1 LTPEPATAAPA
12 LLELHHVCKGY
23 PGVAALDDVSLELR
37 HGTVHGLIG
46 ENGAGKSTLMKIV
59 AGVCAPDSGELRL
72 AGRSVRLD
80 SPRAALAHGIAM
92 IHQELNL
99 MPSMSVAENIW
110 IRREPVNALGLVNHR
125 ELNRRTRALLDGL
138 AIDIDPATEVGA
150 LPIALRQ
157 MVEIARALSYES
169 RLVIMDEPT
178 SALTERDAER
188 LFGVIRDLRV
198 RGVGIFYVTHRMEEL
213 FALADEISVLR
224 DGRHVST
231 GRASDLSRDALIRM
245 MVGRELAPLPAAAP
259 AAHGPV
265 MLRVR
270 DLKVPGGLHPVSFEL
285 HAGEILGI
293 AGLVGSG
300 RSELA
305 ATLFGL
311 TPATS
316 GSIQVGG
323 AEVTFDSPQRAI
335 ACGLGFVTEDRKD
348 TGCFLGLSVLENL
361 EISVLE
367 RDFVRGGFV
376 RGAAAR
382 AACGRMASALR
393 VRTPGLDERIENLS
407 GGNQQ
412 KVLLGRWLLTRPR
425 ILILDEPTRGVD
437 VAAKAEIHALIA
449 RLAAEGTAVLMISSE
464 LPEILAMSHR
474 IMVMQDGRVAGILE
488 RAAADQVT
496 IMGLAA
502 WTRP

>member
-12 LLELHHVCKGY
+12 LLELRHVCKTY

-72 AGRSVRLD
+72 AGRSLRLD

-138 AIDIDPATEVGA
+138 AIDIDPGTEVGT

-188 LFGVIRDLRV
+188 LFGVIRDLRA

-224 DGRHVST
+224 DGRRVST
-231 GRASDLSRDALIRM
+231 GRAGDLSRDELIRM
-245 MVGRELAPLPAAAP
+245 MVGRELPPLRAAAP
-259 AAHGPV
+259 TAHGPV
-265 MLRVR
+265 VLRVR
-270 DLKVPGGLHPVSFEL
+270 DLEVAGESHRVSFEL
-285 HAGEILGI
+285 HAGEILGV

-316 GSIQVGG
+316 GSIQIGG
-323 AEVTFDSPQRAI
+323 AEVTLDSPQKAI

-361 EISVLE
+361 EISVLD

-376 RGAAAR
+376 RSAAAR
-382 AACGRMASALR
+382 EACGRMASALR
-393 VRTPGLDERIENLS
+393 VKTPGLDERIENLS

>member
-1 LTPEPATAAPA
+1 MTLEPAPPPA
-12 LLELHHVCKGY
+12 LLELRHVCKSF
-23 PGVAALDDVSLELR
+23 PGVAALDDVSLELK

-46 ENGAGKSTLMKIV
+46 ENGAGKSTLMKII

-72 AGRSVRLD
+72 AGRGVRLG

-110 IRREPVNALGLVNHR
+110 IRREPLNALGLVNHR

-138 AIDIDPATEVGA
+138 AIDIDPAAEVGA

-188 LFGVIRDLRV
+188 LFGVIRDLRA

-224 DGRHVST
+224 DGRHVGT
-231 GRASDLSRDALIRM
+231 GCAGDLSRDQLIRM
-245 MVGRELAPLPAAAP
+245 MVGRELPALPAAA
-259 AAHGPV
+259 AVARGPV

-270 DLKVPGGLHPVSFEL
+270 DLEVAGELHRVSFEL
-285 HAGEILGI
+285 HAGEILGV

-311 TPATS
+311 TRAS
-316 GSIQVGG
+316 AGSIEIAG
-323 AEVTFDSPQRAI
+323 AEVTLDSPQTAI
-335 ACGLGFVTEDRKD
+335 AHGLGFVTEDRKD
-348 TGCFLGLSVLENL
+348 TGCFLGLSILENL
-361 EISVLE
+361 EISVLD

-376 RGAAAR
+376 RTAAAR
-382 AACGRMASALR
+382 AACAGMVSALR
-393 VRTPGLDERIENLS
+393 VKTPGLDEPIENLS

-412 KVLLGRWLLTRPR
+412 KVLLGRWLLTRPK

-449 RLAAEGTAVLMISSE
+449 RLTAEGTAVLMISSE

-474 IMVMQDGRVAGILE
+474 IMVMQQGRVAGILE
-488 RAAADQVT
+488 RAAADSVA
-496 IMGLAA
+496 IMELAA

>member
-1 LTPEPATAAPA
+1 LTLEPPAVEPA
-12 LLELHHVCKGY
+12 LLELRHVCKAF

-46 ENGAGKSTLMKIV
+46 ENGAGKSTLMKVV

-72 AGRSVRLD
+72 AGRSLQLG
-80 SPRAALAHGIAM
+80 SPRAALARGIAM

-99 MPSMSVAENIW
+99 MPSLSVAENIW
-110 IRREPVNALGLVNHR
+110 IGREPLTALGLVKHR
-125 ELNRRTRALLDGL
+125 ELNRRTRTLLDGL
-138 AIDIDPATEVGA
+138 AIDIDPATEVGT

-169 RLVIMDEPT
+169 RLLIMDEPT

-188 LFGVIRDLRV
+188 LFGVIRDLKA
-198 RGVGIFYVTHRMEEL
+198 RGVGIFYVSHRMEEL

-224 DGRHVST
+224 DGRNVGT
-231 GRASDLSRDALIRM
+231 GRAGDLSRDQLIRM
-245 MVGRELAPLPAAAP
+245 MVGRELPPLPAAAP
-259 AAHGPV
+259 TTRGPV
-265 MLRVR
+265 LLRVR
-270 DLKVPGGLHPVSFEL
+270 ELELAGELHQVSFEL
-285 HAGEILGI
+285 HAGEILGV

-311 TPATS
+311 TPATA
-316 GSIQVGG
+316 GSI
-323 AEVTFDSPQRAI
+323 EVAGNAMTLDSPQAAI
-335 ACGLGFVTEDRKD
+335 ACGLGLVTEDRKD

-361 EISVLE
+361 EISVLD

-376 RGAAAR
+376 RTAAAR
-382 AACGRMASALR
+382 EACGRMASALR
-393 VRTPGLDERIENLS
+393 VKTPGLDERIDNLS

-449 RLAAEGTAVLMISSE
+449 RLTAEGTAVLMISSE

-474 IMVMQDGRVAGILE
+474 IMVMQQGRVAGILE

-496 IMGLAA
+496 IMELAA
-502 WTRP
+502 WTRS

>member
-1 LTPEPATAAPA
+1 LSAAPA
-12 LLELHHVCKGY
+12 AATPPLLALRHVSKAY

-59 AGVCAPDSGELRL
+59 AGVCAPDAGELRL
-72 AGRSVRLD
+72 AGRRVRFD
-80 SPRAALAHGIAM
+80 SPRAALAHGISM

-99 MPSMSVAENIW
+99 MPSMSVAENVW
-110 IRREPVNALGLVNHR
+110 IGREPLNALRMVKHR
-125 ELNRRTRALLDGL
+125 ELNRRTRTLLEGL
-138 AIDIDPATEVGA
+138 DIDIDPAIEVGA

-178 SALTERDAER
+178 SSLTERDAER
-188 LFGVIRDLRV
+188 LFEVIRDLRA
-198 RGVGIFYVTHRMEEL
+198 RGVGIFYVSHRIEEL

-224 DGRHVST
+224 DGRHVGT
-231 GRASDLSRDALIRM
+231 GRARELSRDDLIRM
-245 MVGRELAPLPAAAP
+245 MVGRELPPLPASAP
-259 AAHGPV
+259 AARGPV
-265 MLRVR
+265 VLEVR
-270 DLKVPGGLHPVSFEL
+270 GLEVAGELEQVSFEL
-285 HAGEILGI
+285 HAGEILGV

-305 ATLFGL
+305 AALFGL
-311 TPATS
+311 IPLTA
-316 GSIQVGG
+316 GSIALAGTV
-323 AEVTFDSPQRAI
+323 VRLDSPQAAI

-361 EISVLE
+361 EMAVLD

-382 AACGRMASALR
+382 AACERMVRALR
-393 VRTPGLDERIENLS
+393 VKTPGLDERIDNLS

-425 ILILDEPTRGVD
+425 ILLLDEPTRGVD

-474 IMVMQDGRVAGILE
+474 VLVMRDGRISGVLE
-488 RAAADQVT
+488 RAAADQVA
-496 IMGLAA
+496 IMELAA
-502 WTRP
+502 H